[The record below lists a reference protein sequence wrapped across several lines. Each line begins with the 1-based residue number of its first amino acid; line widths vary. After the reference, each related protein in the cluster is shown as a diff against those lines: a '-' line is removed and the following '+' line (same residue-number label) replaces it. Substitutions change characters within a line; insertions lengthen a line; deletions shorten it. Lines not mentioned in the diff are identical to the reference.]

1 MSEQHKVIL
10 ASASPRRSEL
20 LKLAEIKYDICLKN
34 VDETI
39 PEGTEPGLAAELTA
53 TKKASAVAEINEDAI
68 VIGADTIVVLDGK
81 ILGKPKDK
89 DDAYYM
95 LRSLSGREHE
105 VITGVCLMLNRKATT
120 FHCVSK
126 VKFYSLS
133 EEEIRHYILSGEPM
147 DKAGSYGIQG
157 KGCVLVESI
166 EGDYFNIVGLP
177 ISRVVREIRKLQNAS
192 SAKEK

>member
-1 MSEQHKVIL
+1 MSDQRKVIL
-10 ASASPRRSEL
+10 ASSSPRRSEL
-20 LKLAEIKYDICLKN
+20 LKLAEVKYDICLKN
-34 VDETI
+34 VDETV
-39 PEGTEPGLAAELTA
+39 PDGMEPGKAAEFTA
-53 TKKASAVAEINEDAI
+53 TKKASAVAEINDDAI

-105 VITGVCLMLNRKATT
+105 VITGVCLMLNKHATT

-126 VKFYSLS
+126 VKFYDLS

-177 ISRVVREIRKLQNAS
+177 VSRVVREIKKLQNT
-192 SAKEK
+192 